1 MYNGVNEVKLMENK
15 KILTIQD
22 ISCYGQCSITVALP
36 ILSAFGFE
44 TAILPS
50 AILSTHT
57 SGFKNFTVHDLSDEI
72 PLIVNH
78 WKNEGIKYDVLY
90 SAYLGEIRH
99 IDLVL
104 EIKKSLLKDGALFL
118 VDPVMGD
125 NGKLYPAFN
134 NDYVLNMRRLIKEAD
149 IIIPNLTEACFLTD
163 IPYLEKYDEAYIL
176 NILNKLHE
184 LGSKDVVLTGVSY
197 RDGYIGIASLINGE
211 HHYYEHKKIAKS
223 YHGTGDVYTSSFLG
237 AYLKN
242 HDILKSIEL
251 AAEFVVASI
260 SNTLD
265 DPNHNYGVKFEP
277 LLAHFAGGKK

>member
-1 MYNGVNEVKLMENK
+1 MNNK

-90 SAYLGEIRH
+90 SAYLGEVRH

-104 EIKKSLLKDGALFL
+104 NIKKDLLKDNALFL

-125 NGKLYPAFN
+125 NGKLYPAFDMN
-134 NDYVLNMRRLIKEAD
+134 YVIAMRRLVKEAD
-149 IIIPNLTEACFLTD
+149 IIIPNLTEAC
-163 IPYLEKYDEAYIL
+163 YLVNEEYKEKYDESYIL
-176 NILNKLHE
+176 NILNKLNK
-184 LGSKDVVLTGVSY
+184 LGAKNVVLTGVSY
-197 RDGYIGIASLINGE
+197 KEGFIGIASLIKGKY
-211 HHYYEHKKIAKS
+211 HYYEHKKIAKS

-237 AYLKN
+237 EYLKTN
-242 HDILKSIEL
+242 DINKAIEL
-251 AAEFVVASI
+251 AASFVVESI
-260 SNTLD
+260 TNTLD
-265 DPNHNYGVKFEP
+265 DPNHNYGVKFESV
-277 LLAHFAGGKK
+277 LSKYAGGNK